1 MGKKKV
7 RPLSGQ
13 QNGSILSNSYPTFFI
28 VKRISSNKDT
38 FHGVSPFLVENYIS
52 DTVGEVKSIKKLLSG
67 DLLVEVASSKQSQ
80 QILKLK
86 SMSTIPVSV
95 SPHETLNTSKGVIT
109 CGELFYVPLDEIT
122 EKLQSQGVSHVR
134 RITIRRD
141 GQLLNTK
148 HLILTFSSHVLPEY
162 VKAGYMRLSV
172 RPYIPNSLRCFKCQR
187 FGHSQTS
194 CRGTLTCARCAEVGH
209 ESTGCTA
216 KEKCVNCKGDHTSF
230 SRNCLAWKLEKEI
243 VATKVKNQISYP
255 EARKIVVSK
264 APTAGKTATVHQS
277 PHSISEQVL
286 PLPSTSLV
294 VKNAPIPVC
303 DDASTSQDL
312 AGFKT
317 VTKKEKTK
325 TQSEPTDVKQN
336 ESRSESS
343 KFWTTSPLQVSTS
356 TIRQVITSLQ
366 SEDALKKP
374 KRTNEV
380 GFTHLNPDSESMLV
394 DGNYIK
400 RTDNA
405 IESSTA
411 EDAINYDPN
420 ETIEECPPVVE
431 EQQPSPHQT
440 PVDKSILKQRLK
452 KSPFRWVDFKAFY
465 GINLSTSVHDKYL
478 KRHEVKRLLLQV
490 RLQCFKCFSKFVFC
504 IKCFLNIF
512 ACSKLFS

>member
-1 MGKKKV
+1 
-7 RPLSGQ
+7 
-13 QNGSILSNSYPTFFI
+13 
-28 VKRISSNKDT
+28 
-38 FHGVSPFLVENYIS
+38 
-52 DTVGEVKSIKKLLSG
+52 
-67 DLLVEVASSKQSQ
+67 
-80 QILKLK
+80 
-86 SMSTIPVSV
+86 MSTIPVSV

-109 CGELFYVPLDEIT
+109 CGELFNVPLDEIT

-172 RPYIPNSLRCFKCQR
+172 RPYIPNPLRCFKCQR

-230 SRNCLAWKLEKEI
+230 SRNCLTWKLEKEV

-255 EARKIVVSK
+255 EARKIVATK
-264 APTAGKTATVHQS
+264 APTAGTSYASVAQKKSKKANPPDIPIESHYLGKTATIPQS

-286 PLPSTSLV
+286 TLPSTSQV
-294 VKNAPIPVC
+294 VENAPIPIC

-312 AGFKT
+312 TGFKT
-317 VTKKEKTK
+317 VTKKKKTK
-325 TQSEPTDVKQN
+325 TQSEPTNVQQN
-336 ESRSESS
+336 EFHSDSS
-343 KFWTTSPLQVSTS
+343 KFWTTSPLQVSSS

-366 SEDALKKP
+366 SEDAFKKP
-374 KRTNEV
+374 KRANKV
-380 GFTHLNPDSESMLV
+380 GSTHLNPDSGYMLV
-394 DGNYIK
+394 DGSSINKI
-400 RTDNA
+400 DD
-405 IESSTA
+405 IEPSTA
-411 EDAINYDPN
+411 EDAIDYDPN

-431 EQQPSPHQT
+431 YQQPSTHQT
-440 PVDKSILKQRLK
+440 PIDKSILKQRLK

-465 GINLSTSVHDKYL
+465 DINLSTPVHDKYL
-478 KRHEVKRLLLQV
+478 KRHEVKRLQ
-490 RLQCFKCFSKFVFC
+490 
-504 IKCFLNIF
+504 
-512 ACSKLFS
+512 